1 MIPQCNE
8 KAIATSELSQVASEL
23 NVNDRQH
30 SPVGVAC
37 MARES
42 WSLAA
47 PEASR
52 PWSDPRYGGF
62 VIEPS
67 RSGLLLQQACRLGDL
82 DTVVAMRPTASLVE
96 ASLHALPIAA
106 NAGHIDVVRELL
118 TWPLPDKEAILIRVI
133 APIAEAGQAEMVRF
147 LAQTALESGYCRPAQ
162 LTTLFQAVTSVG
174 DLPLFYELAA
184 RVGPD
189 VDWQLIMF
197 VAAECKHWTCAVF
210 AWERCKDR
218 DLEGIFSDKQ
228 MSQLH
233 EELGRKQAARDGQE
247 LQAASRF
254 NGISAG
260 QSRVRRL

>member
-1 MIPQCNE
+1 MVPQCKE
-8 KAIATSELSQVASEL
+8 KASAASELSQVASEFSS
-23 NVNDRQH
+23 NDRQR

-42 WSLAA
+42 WSLAGLQS
-47 PEASR
+47 SR

-62 VIEPS
+62 DIEPS

-82 DTVVAMRPTASLVE
+82 GAVVAMRPTASLVE

-118 TWPLPDKEAILIRVI
+118 TWPLPDKEAILMRVI
-133 APIAEAGQAEMVRF
+133 ALIAEAGHAEMVRY
-147 LAQTALESGYCRPAQ
+147 LVQTALANDYCRPDQ
-162 LTTLFQAVTSVG
+162 LRTLFEAVTSVG

-189 VDWQLIMF
+189 ADWQLIMF
-197 VAAECKHWTCAVF
+197 VAAERKHWTCAVF

-218 DLEGIFSDKQ
+218 DLEGLFSDKQ

-233 EELGRKQAARDGQE
+233 EELGRQQAARNARD
-247 LQAASRF
+247 LQAASSC
-254 NGISAG
+254 GGLSAG
-260 QSRVRRL
+260 QPQVRRL